1 MIRLLTFLVLNFGAL
16 YIGALLMGGSPAEN
30 EWYQSLDKAPW
41 TPPGWMFGVAWT
53 IIMVCFSIYMSEL
66 SVRYSGKKLQL
77 LLLLYGVQWAL
88 NVSWNLIFFNFHL
101 SLFGLIILLF
111 LIFILLVIHFNFANA
126 QRVFILTLLPYLIW
140 LSIAVSMN
148 FYILIRN

>member
-53 IIMVCFSIYMSEL
+53 IIMICFSIYMSEL

-77 LLLLYGVQWAL
+77 LTLLFSVQWVF
-88 NVSWNLIFFNFHL
+88 NVSWNLIFFNFI
-101 SLFGLIILLF
+101 SLF
-111 LIFILLVIHFNFANA
+111 
-126 QRVFILTLLPYLIW
+126 Q
-140 LSIAVSMN
+140 
-148 FYILIRN
+148 